1 MVYAIAFNNPFGYVA
16 VPPLG
21 GVPFRPRV
29 AHMPVWRVACLTVTR
44 LSRGRS
50 IRLQRCVAVAGLAVL
65 ERVCVCVLRVPRPRE
80 LRVLVRR
87 LTCVTSVRPLQL
99 WNSETGQ
106 LYHTY
111 RGHATEIVCLSFDPR
126 GTLIA
131 TGSMDNT
138 AKLWDVETG
147 KERCTL
153 MGHTAE
159 IVSLNFNTA
168 GDRVITGSFDHTV
181 KVWDVK
187 SGKCVATAVLRPCAE
202 ALVCLVLSPELRC

>member
-1 MVYAIAFNNPFGYVA
+1 MAA
-16 VPPLG
+16 
-21 GVPFRPRV
+21 
-29 AHMPVWRVACLTVTR
+29 TR
-44 LSRGRS
+44 LSRARS
-50 IRLQRCVAVAGLAVL
+50 TKPRRYACGCTCPHL
-65 ERVCVCVLRVPRPRE
+65 LRGVGFHE
-80 LRVLVRR
+80 LLLLL
-87 LTCVTSVRPLQL
+87 LTPQL

-147 KERCTL
+147 KERATL

-187 SGKCVATAVLRPCAE
+187 SGKYVQGCAVLSSQLYSRVRCWQVPPHVERP
-202 ALVCLVLSPELRC
+202 PW